1 MIIKP
6 LWNYPI
12 IEPHLQN
19 GKLSLIMLTKCISVK
34 NFEETRS
41 IYSPSNNIEVFKGSD
56 KDNIIEQLFKLFL
69 KSKTKRIYS

>member
-1 MIIKP
+1 
-6 LWNYPI
+6 
-12 IEPHLQN
+12 
-19 GKLSLIMLTKCISVK
+19 MLNKCISVK

-56 KDNIIEQLFKLFL
+56 KDNIIEQLYKLFL